1 LTGVRLVAE
10 SFAWPFR
17 GAWRSAW
24 AIGLVTVLLLPLLFV
39 PLLGY
44 AIAATR
50 AAEIDPLH
58 GPPPWRWSLRL
69 LWDGAWTAAAIL
81 IITTP
86 FVLVLNPIVNA
97 IVDAGWFDDF
107 TARVLVILALALP
120 WGIVLLV
127 LMPGATVRFARTGS
141 WGDLFDF
148 VGAIKSVRHDFA
160 TWNAV
165 VAAIVTAWAIGLA
178 CVGLLCVGVV
188 PGIFY
193 AILVSAHAAAALHRE
208 SSGPSPAAG

>member
-1 LTGVRLVAE
+1 M
-10 SFAWPFR
+10 
-17 GAWRSAW
+17 W
-24 AIGLVTVLLLPLLFV
+24 AIGLVTVLLLPALFV

-44 AIAATR
+44 AIAAVR
-50 AAEIDPLH
+50 AAETDPSQ

-69 LWDGAWTAAAIL
+69 LWDGAWTAVTIL
-81 IITTP
+81 ILTAP

-97 IVDAGWFDDF
+97 IVDAGWFDAF

-120 WGIVLLV
+120 WGIVLLI
-127 LMPGATVRFARTGS
+127 LMPHATARFARTGI
-141 WGDLFDF
+141 WGGLFDF
-148 VGAIKSVRHDFA
+148 AGAVKSVRDDFA

-165 VAAIVTAWAIGLA
+165 VAAIVTGWAIGLA

-193 AILVSAHAAAALHRE
+193 AILVSAHAAAALHRQ